1 MLYPSFFLVNG
12 YLILNKK
19 EVTYTYTA
27 KKILKILFL
36 VVLWNLVY
44 FLLKLV
50 IKQQLENPIILVAE
64 SLIQEGF
71 FWQFWFLGA
80 MILTYLFA
88 PLIHKVVNR
97 FRYSYPLLLI
107 LTLLPCIIIVC
118 FNYLSKSQLLNDQN
132 FIQTFMIWKWLLYFI
147 LGGYLK
153 HIIPWLN
160 DKISFPTHGVL
171 TAILFFGFPLYQL
184 YAVNHINFNDYYG
197 DLVAIANN
205 TMIFTFFMRVNYKN
219 KISRIVEILAPY
231 SMGCY
236 ILHPI
241 VLKFINRYISYSC
254 IYLPFL
260 IYPIVTLIS
269 FSSAYVLNRRKLTKY
284 FVNL

>member
-1 MLYPSFFLVNG
+1 M
-12 YLILNKK
+12 
-19 EVTYTYTA
+19 
-27 KKILKILFL
+27 
-36 VVLWNLVY
+36 
-44 FLLKLV
+44 
-50 IKQQLENPIILVAE
+50 
-64 SLIQEGF
+64 
-71 FWQFWFLGA
+71 
-80 MILTYLFA
+80 
-88 PLIHKVVNR
+88 
-97 FRYSYPLLLI
+97 
-107 LTLLPCIIIVC
+107 
-118 FNYLSKSQLLNDQN
+118 
-132 FIQTFMIWKWLLYFI
+132 
-147 LGGYLK
+147 
-153 HIIPWLN
+153 
-160 DKISFPTHGVL
+160 
-171 TAILFFGFPLYQL
+171 
-184 YAVNHINFNDYYG
+184 
-197 DLVAIANN
+197 AIANN